1 MNAAS
6 SSHAREQAGAD
17 DANGQVR
24 VLLVDDQLIIVEA
37 VRRMLARHPDIAF
50 HYVTDAGA
58 AHAAALALQP
68 TVILQD
74 LVMPGADGFQ
84 LIAGYR
90 ADERLADVPVVVL
103 STKEE
108 ARLKAHGFA
117 VGANDYLV
125 KLPDQLELV
134 ARIRHHS
141 RGYIGLRQR
150 DAALRSLRASQDE
163 LARANHE
170 LQKLAALDGLTG
182 IANRRRF
189 DEAIALEWQRARRRQ
204 GQLALLLC
212 DVDRFK
218 NYNDSLGHPAGD
230 LCLKKA
236 AAVLTGQL
244 KRPADLAARYGGEE
258 FAILLPDTDLD
269 GALALAESCRA
280 GLERL
285 MLPHPRASCGLVTLS
300 IGAACTV
307 PGQDGTLEELIE
319 AADAALY
326 AAKRGGR
333 NRVHGHEAA
342 ASATGRDR

>member
-1 MNAAS
+1 MAAS
-6 SSHAREQAGAD
+6 PVTDGVD
-17 DANGQVR
+17 DAVR
-24 VLLVDDQLIIVEA
+24 VLLVDDQRIIVEA
-37 VRRMLARHPDIAF
+37 VRRMLAGQPDIVFNA
-50 HYVTDAGA
+50 VGDGR
-58 AHAAALALQP
+58 HALETALALRP

-74 LVMPGADGFQ
+74 LVMPDADGFD
-84 LIAGYR
+84 LIRAYR
-90 ADERLADVPVVVL
+90 AEEALREVPVIVL
-103 STKEE
+103 S
-108 ARLKAHGFA
+108 ARDEPALKAHGFA

-141 RGYIGLRQR
+141 AGYVRLLQR
-150 DAALRSLRASQDE
+150 DAAYRSLRASQDA
-163 LARANHE
+163 LARANEE

-189 DEAIALEWQRARRRQ
+189 DEAFLLEWQRARRR
-204 GQLALLLC
+204 GAPLSLLMC
-212 DVDRFK
+212 DVDSFK
-218 NYNDSLGHPAGD
+218 LYNDHFGHPAGD